1 MRFARF
7 LLLTPV
13 LLLVLFLSHGG
24 SLPRLNVYAVESV
37 LPYRDQALPVEERI
51 TDLIGRMT
59 LEEKVRMCFG
69 GTRPGYVQLY
79 GIPRLGIPSLIPVD
93 GPRGAVSPTSA
104 TSFPTGVGLTSS
116 WDFDLQKQIGV
127 AIAQEARALGK
138 TMILGPAINIERDPL
153 GGRFFEYTTEDP
165 YLNAR
170 LAPAMIEGI
179 QSQKVAACV
188 KHFACNNRE
197 LNRDWYM
204 SNVDERTLHEIYL
217 PGFRAA
223 VQDGKSWG
231 VMTAANGVNGSLAA
245 TNQYLIRDV
254 LKDRWGFQGLVLTDF
269 NQARSTLGA
278 ARAGLDIGMPWG
290 DWETTPFGK
299 PLMDA
304 VLHGEVPV
312 SNIDDKVRRIL
323 RVMAFVGLLDG
334 VAPTTGGSLNTP
346 EHQALALRAA
356 ESSMV
361 LLKND
366 HATLPLKL
374 DALKR
379 VVVLGPN
386 ADQRFCKHGFGGS
399 SAVEAPFEITALAGI
414 RNALAGKAE
423 VDYIAAGETNSFR
436 PIGPEFWVPI
446 AGKPGLEAQYSNDGE
461 NKPALVRVEPQVD
474 FTWEMSSPDPSRIHT
489 DGFSAIFHGKLVPKI
504 SGFYTLRV
512 RGQDTFSMTIDRN
525 PVISS
530 RTSGVVGTEGSGM
543 QLTAGKSYDVELHYH
558 AGTGDASLHLEWA
571 RPQTDQEASDAIE
584 RLRPKLQGADAVIFV
599 GGWGHALDSEGFDRQ
614 NMNFPKEQEQTINA
628 VAAIN
633 PHTVVVLIHGSPF
646 TVDGWIHSVPA
657 VLDAFYPG
665 MEGGTAI
672 AEALLGQVNPSGKL
686 SFTWPRRLEDSPA
699 HGVGT
704 ENYTE
709 VNYKEGVFVGYRYFD
724 KQRIEPA
731 FPFGFGLTYSNFR
744 FSRLRTSPMTDGGT
758 LVSVDVENTSQRE
771 GIEVAQLYVGAP
783 KSPVP
788 RPLRELKGFVRV
800 DLKRSEKKTVTMTL
814 KRDDLAYW
822 SVMEHGWH
830 VQPGTYSISVG
841 SSSRDLPLSSSI
853 HIANSV
859 ANR

>member
-1 MRFARF
+1 MRYARLPLLAPA
-7 LLLTPV
+7 LLLIA
-13 LLLVLFLSHGG
+13 FLPRGG
-24 SLPRLNVYAVESV
+24 SLAWRNVNAADET
-37 LPYRDQALPVEERI
+37 LPYRNKTLPVEDRI

-59 LEEKVRMCFG
+59 LEEKIRMCFG
-69 GTRPGYVQLY
+69 GERPGYVQLY
-79 GIPRLGIPSLIPVD
+79 GIPRLGIPSMIPVD

-153 GGRFFEYTTEDP
+153 DGRFFEYTTEDP

-179 QSQKVAACV
+179 QSQRVAACV
-188 KHFACNNRE
+188 KHLACNNRE

-223 VQDGKSWG
+223 VQEGKSWG

-245 TNQYLIRDV
+245 TSKYLIRDT
-254 LKDRWGFQGLVLTDF
+254 LKDRWGFPGLVLTDF

-290 DWETTPFGK
+290 NWETTPFGK

-304 VLHGEVPV
+304 VTRGEIPM

-323 RVMAFVGLLDG
+323 RVMTFVGLLDG
-334 VAPTTGGSLNTP
+334 AAPTTGGSLNTP

-386 ADQRFCKHGFGGS
+386 ADLRFCKHGFGGS

-414 RNALAGKAE
+414 RKAIAERAE
-423 VDYIAAGETNSFR
+423 VDYIDAGETNNFK
-436 PIGPEFWVPI
+436 PIGPEFWAPVD
-446 AGKPGLEAQYSNDGE
+446 GKPGIEAQYKNDGE
-461 NKPALVRVEPQVD
+461 KEAAVVRTEPQVD
-474 FTWEMSSPDPSRIHT
+474 FTWEMSSPDPRRIHT
-489 DGFSAIFHGKLVPKI
+489 DGFSATFRGKLVPKV

-512 RGQDTFSMTIDRN
+512 RGQDTFSMTVDRN

-543 QLTAGKSYDVELHYH
+543 QLTAGKSYDIELHYH

-571 RPQTDQEASDAIE
+571 RPQSDREAAEAIE
-584 RLRPKLQGADAVIFV
+584 RLRPKLAGADAVIFV
-599 GGWGHALDSEGFDRQ
+599 GGWGHALDSEGFDRK
-614 NMNFPKEQEQTINA
+614 NMDFPKEQEQTINA

-665 MEGGTAI
+665 MEGGAAI

-699 HGVGT
+699 HALGT
-704 ENYTE
+704 ESYKE

-724 KQRIEPA
+724 QQHIEPA
-731 FPFGFGLTYSNFR
+731 FPFGFGLSYSNFR
-744 FSRLRTSPMTDGGT
+744 FSRLRSSPAPGGDT

-771 GIEVAQLYVGAP
+771 GTEVAQLYVGSP
-783 KSPVP
+783 KSPVE
-788 RPLRELKGFVRV
+788 RPIRELKGFMRV
-800 DLKRSEKKTVTMTL
+800 DLQPSQKKTISMTL
-814 KRDDLAYW
+814 KHDDLAYW
-822 SVMEHGWH
+822 SVADHDWR
-830 VQPGTYSISVG
+830 VQPGSYRISVG

-853 HIANSV
+853 HIAK
-859 ANR
+859 R